1 MLIKTDIFNEK
12 AKSKFCAVPPYWLA
26 DGFSMN
32 GFAISGECL
41 SSAESGV
48 AASLSVNCRRIVK
61 GGRGGGTGL
70 LAGQTNSFV
79 NWRRQVRSIQGAR
92 ETRPWESRPRFE
104 ASESES
110 PAKYVPV
117 VFCRQVVSWLAS
129 CEKGRQLQ
137 LPCGIKTI
145 RSWSPMILNK
155 KILVWKMIELMQRAS
170 IFRIARPA
178 SSILLASVQKQPKHA
193 HSSWERVCSTS

>member
-1 MLIKTDIFNEK
+1 MPAENYFDTFSHESSVLSMLIKTDIFNEK

-48 AASLSVNCRRIVK
+48 AVSLSVNCRRIVK

-79 NWRRQVRSIQGAR
+79 NWRRQVRSRVREKLAR
-92 ETRPWESRPRFE
+92 EKVDRGLKRRNRNPRQSTF
-104 ASESES
+104 
-110 PAKYVPV
+110 P
-117 VFCRQVVSWLAS
+117 
-129 CEKGRQLQ
+129 
-137 LPCGIKTI
+137 
-145 RSWSPMILNK
+145 
-155 KILVWKMIELMQRAS
+155 
-170 IFRIARPA
+170 
-178 SSILLASVQKQPKHA
+178 SSSAGK
-193 HSSWERVCSTS
+193 SSAG